1 MFARPGTRSRRFQA
15 LRRGDRL
22 SALRAAAWAAGIA
35 AWALAA
41 WLLLPSVVPD
51 GLDLPA
57 VDVDGVFGRQVVDD
71 AEDFERL
78 FLVLWP
84 LSQAALLGTLWLY
97 ARRGARYARESAG
110 GPIATGMLLA
120 MLGLAFAWLSQ
131 LPFDLVSF
139 WWLRRHDL
147 YRLGYFEW
155 AFGSYAALGATFLTA
170 CLAVLIVMGFAGR
183 LGDRWWLPA
192 AAVIAGIAAIYTFAS
207 PYLVTDAK
215 PLDPRLRETAERYEE
230 SQGVDGIRF
239 EVERV
244 SDQTPLANAYAVGV
258 GPSRRVVLWDTLL
271 DGRFSTGAVDVVLAH
286 EIGHHS
292 SYHLW
297 KGTAWFALFALPGAY
312 VLMRVTRRRGGLAR
326 PEAVPLA
333 LFAFAVLSLALAPV
347 ETWLSR
353 RMEVEADWKALQTTH
368 DPRGARQLFTGFAR
382 TSLGDPDPPAWSQW
396 IFGTHPTLAE
406 RVAMA
411 RAWAARQQRTP

>member
-1 MFARPGTRSRRFQA
+1 V
-15 LRRGDRL
+15 
-22 SALRAAAWAAGIA
+22 SAARAAAWAAGIA

-41 WLLLPSVVPD
+41 WLLLPSAVPD
-51 GLDLPA
+51 GLDLPPLE
-57 VDVDGVFGRQVVDD
+57 VDAVFGGGVVDD

-97 ARRGARYARESAG
+97 ARRGVRFARESAG

-139 WWLRRHDL
+139 WWARRHDL
-147 YRLGYFEW
+147 YEAGYLEW
-155 AFGSYAALGATFLTA
+155 AFNSYFALGGTFLA
-170 CLAVLIVMGFAGR
+170 VCVAVLVVMGLARR
-183 LGDRWWLPA
+183 LGDRWWLPGA
-192 AAVIAGIAAIYTFAS
+192 LVVGAIGLLLTFAT
-207 PYLVTDAK
+207 PYLVVDTE
-215 PLDPRLRETAERYEE
+215 PLPPHLRASAEEFE
-230 SQGVDGIRF
+230 AGQGVDGIRF
-239 EVERV
+239 EVEEV
-244 SDQTPLANAYAVGV
+244 SDETSLANAYAVGL

-271 DGRFSTGAVDVVLAH
+271 DGRFTTGAVEVVLAH
-286 EIGHHS
+286 EVAHHS
-292 SYHLW
+292 SDHLW

-333 LFAFAVLSLALAPV
+333 LLAVAVLQLALAPAA
-347 ETWLSR
+347 TWLSR
-353 RMEVEADWKALQTTH
+353 RLEAEADWKALQSTQ
-368 DPRGARQLFTGFAR
+368 DPEGARQLFTGFAR

-396 IFGTHPTLAE
+396 LLGTHPTLAD
-406 RVAMA
+406 RVRLAE
-411 RAWAARQQRTP
+411 AWVARQRTR

>member
-1 MFARPGTRSRRFQA
+1 M
-15 LRRGDRL
+15 

-51 GLDLPA
+51 GLRLPS
-57 VDVDGVFGRQVVDD
+57 VDVDGVFGRQVVQD

-84 LSQAALLGTLWLY
+84 LSQAALLATLWLY
-97 ARRGARYARESAG
+97 ARRGARFTRESAG

-120 MLGLAFAWLSQ
+120 MLGLGFAWLSQ

-147 YRLGYFEW
+147 YEAGYLDW
-155 AFGSYAALGATFLTA
+155 ALGSYFALGGTFLA
-170 CLAVLIVMGFAGR
+170 ICVGVLIVMGLARR
-183 LGDRWWLPA
+183 LGDRWWLPGA
-192 AAVIAGIAAIYTFAS
+192 LVVGAIGLVLTFVT
-207 PYLVTDAK
+207 PYLVVVGDTE
-215 PLDPRLRETAERYEE
+215 PLPPALRAAAEDFEA
-230 SQGVDGIRF
+230 SQGVDEIRY

-244 SDQTPLANAYAVGV
+244 SDETPLANAYAVGV
-258 GPSRRVVLWDTLL
+258 GPTRRVVLWDTLL
-271 DGRFSTGAVDVVLAH
+271 DGRFSTEAVDVVLAH
-286 EIGHHS
+286 EIAHHS
-292 SYHLW
+292 SEHLW
-297 KGTAWFALFALPGAY
+297 KGTAWFALFTLPGAY
-312 VLMRVTRRRGGLAR
+312 VLMRVTRRRGGLSR

-333 LFAFAVLSLALAPV
+333 LLTVAVLQLALAPAT
-347 ETWLSR
+347 TWLSR
-353 RMEVEADWKALQTTH
+353 RMETEADWKALQSTA
-368 DPRGARQLFTGFAR
+368 DPNGTRQLFVAFAR

-396 IFGTHPTLAE
+396 LLGTHPTLAE

-411 RAWAARQQRTP
+411 EAWRRQALRADARSTR